1 MNYNITTDI
10 NNIKNNKVK
19 EKINN
24 LINIYL
30 KESEK
35 GRKVAFYYENTNT
48 NNIISYNKDL
58 LFYAASSIKVLICLM
73 ILELS
78 EQNKINIEDKLLV
91 TMDDIKRGT
100 GIINKQTK
108 DTYYTIKKL
117 IELTITESDNTAYI
131 KLVNLIGKDKLKE
144 YGLNLGAKHTMEG
157 KETDSFGAINC
168 TDMIIYWKKIKEYID
183 SNKKYSQDLKKYLQN
198 TSTKLINSNYIDNKP
213 FMRKYG
219 SFDVYY
225 HEAGYIEDNKDS
237 YFLIIL
243 TRLNQ
248 YKYKESFFNK
258 TAKKLNEIN
267 NFLNKSKYK

>member
-10 NNIKNNKVK
+10 NNIKNNKIK

-48 NNIISYNKDL
+48 NNNISYNKDL

-100 GIINKQTK
+100 GIIKEQTK
-108 DTYYTIKKL
+108 DTYYTIKNV
-117 IELTITESDNTAYI
+117 TSQA
-131 KLVNLIGKDKLKE
+131 
-144 YGLNLGAKHTMEG
+144 H
-157 KETDSFGAINC
+157 NC
-168 TDMIIYWKKIKEYID
+168 
-183 SNKKYSQDLKKYLQN
+183 
-198 TSTKLINSNYIDNKP
+198 
-213 FMRKYG
+213 
-219 SFDVYY
+219 
-225 HEAGYIEDNKDS
+225 
-237 YFLIIL
+237 
-243 TRLNQ
+243 
-248 YKYKESFFNK
+248 
-258 TAKKLNEIN
+258 
-267 NFLNKSKYK
+267 

>member
-10 NNIKNNKVK
+10 NNIKNNKVR

-183 SNKKYSQDLKKYLQN
+183 SNKKYSKDFKEYLQK
-198 TSTKLINSNYIDNKP
+198 TTTKLIDSKYIDNKP

-225 HEAGYIEDNKDS
+225 HEAGYIEDSNDS

-248 YKYKESFFNK
+248 YKYKESFFNN
-258 TAKKLNEIN
+258 TAKKINEIN
-267 NFLNKSKYK
+267 KLLN

>member
-10 NNIKNNKVK
+10 NNIKNNKIK

-183 SNKKYSQDLKKYLQN
+183 SNKKYSKDFKKYLQN
-198 TSTKLINSNYIDNKP
+198 TSTKLIDSNYIDNKP

-225 HEAGYIEDNKDS
+225 HEAGYIEDNNDS

-258 TAKKLNEIN
+258 TAKKINEIN
-267 NFLNKSKYK
+267 KLLN

>member
-100 GIINKQTK
+100 GIIKEQTK

-144 YGLNLGAKHTMEG
+144 YGLNLGAKHSMEG

-168 TDMIIYWKKIKEYID
+168 TDMIIYWKKIKKYID
-183 SNKKYSQDLKKYLQN
+183 SNKKYSKDFKEYLQN
-198 TSTKLINSNYIDNKP
+198 TTTKLIDSKYIDNKP

-225 HEAGYIEDNKDS
+225 HEAGYIEDNNDS

-258 TAKKLNEIN
+258 TAKKINEIN
-267 NFLNKSKYK
+267 KLLN